1 MRIVLRIGG
10 SVVASPVNPVL
21 ISQYGDL
28 LKTLRTRGHDVAVV
42 VGGGKLA
49 REFIGVAK
57 SLGVGED
64 GQDEIAIAVS
74 RVYAQLFLEKIGE
87 IGCENVPLTIES
99 VAKCLA
105 KKKIAIMGGLR
116 PGMTTDTVA
125 GLIAERVKADMLVK
139 ATDQEGVFDKD
150 PKQYADAVKLDKLR
164 FEDLSRV
171 FAEDNHKAGIHQII
185 DPEAV
190 KVLVHHRIKVVVV
203 NGFEPRNVLKAL
215 EGEAVGTL
223 IE

>member
-10 SVVASPVNPVL
+10 SVIASPVNPVL
-21 ISQYGDL
+21 ISQYADL
-28 LKTLRTRGHDVAVV
+28 LKTLKTRGHDVAVV

-57 SLGVGED
+57 SLGLGER

-74 RVYAQLFLEKIGE
+74 KVYAQLFLEKIGE
-87 IGCENVPLTIES
+87 IGCEKVSSTIER
-99 VAKCLA
+99 VAECLA
-105 KKKIAIMGGLR
+105 KKKIAIVGGLR

-125 GLIAERVKADMLVK
+125 GLIAERVKADMLIK

-150 PKQYADAVKLDKLR
+150 PKEYADAAKLDKLR
-164 FEDLSRV
+164 FEDLSTV
-171 FAEDNHKAGIHQII
+171 LAQDKHKAGIHQII

-190 KVLVHHRIKVVVV
+190 KVLSRHRIKVVVV
-203 NGFEPRNVLKAL
+203 NGFEPRNVLRAL